1 VGLTQKQIEKLNT
14 PGRYRDGHQ
23 LYLQVQS
30 PTNKSWLFR
39 YTFGGRERFM
49 GLGPLHTI
57 DLEEARERARQARKT
72 LLDGSD
78 PLALRAAE
86 AAQRALV
93 AARSITFEKAAQQY
107 YEAHEASWKN
117 KKHRLQFRNSLR
129 DYALPRLGKLPVAD
143 IDVGLVLQCV
153 EQHWTTKTQTMS
165 RVRGRVE
172 SILDWCMV
180 RGYRTGENPAR
191 WKGHLEQI
199 LPARGKVQKTIH
211 FAALAMD
218 DVPAFC
224 GARRKQNGVA
234 ARALEFT
241 ILTAAR
247 TGEVIGA
254 HWSEIDFAS
263 ATWTIPAGRMK
274 ASKEHRV
281 PLSKETI
288 EILAAMPRERDN
300 QFVFIGPHKAGLSHT
315 AMAGVLARMGRRDVT
330 VHGMRSTFRTWA
342 GERTRY
348 HAHVIEM
355 CLAHNIGSAV
365 ERAYARG
372 DLLEKRRRL
381 MSDLGRYCTSSNASR
396 TRTRYNEK
404 RSCLTRKA
412 ICAFPVFCAVI
423 KTIKSRPM
431 TRTAVLHC
439 ESSPVCEEAATRDAL
454 PDYRQLRFVH
464 LESRGLCGP
473 GVRYR
478 AAGRSQRSVHLARN
492 YLPRILRVHSRFSR
506 PGNGD
511 QPK

>member
-1 VGLTQKQIEKLNT
+1 MSLTQKQIAKLNK
-14 PGRYRDGHQ
+14 PGRYSDGHQ

-57 DLEEARERARQARKT
+57 DIEEARERARQARKT
-72 LLDGSD
+72 LLDGAD
-78 PLALRAAE
+78 PLTVRAAE
-86 AAQRALV
+86 AAQRALE

-129 DYALPRLGKLPVAD
+129 DYALPRLGRLPVAD

-153 EQHWTTKTQTMS
+153 EPHWTTKTQTMS

-172 SILDWCMV
+172 SILDWCTV
-180 RGYRTGENPAR
+180 RGYRVDENPAR
-191 WKGHLEQI
+191 WKGHLEHI
-199 LPARGKVQKTIH
+199 LPVRGKVQKTIH
-211 FAALAMD
+211 FAALPMD
-218 DVPAFC
+218 DVPAFWH
-224 GARRKQNGVA
+224 ALREQNAVA

-241 ILTAAR
+241 VLTAAR

-254 HWSEIDFAS
+254 RWPEIDFAN

-274 ASKEHRV
+274 ASREHRV
-281 PLSKETI
+281 PLSKPAL
-288 EILAAMPRERDN
+288 EILAALPREREN
-300 QFVFIGPHKAGLSHT
+300 PFVFIGPHKAGLSHT
-315 AMAGVLARMGRRDVT
+315 AMAGVLNRMGRRDVT

-372 DLLEKRRRL
+372 DLFNKRARL
-381 MSDLGRYCTSSNASR
+381 MADWARYCIGKPTDASA
-396 TRTRYNEK
+396 K
-404 RSCLTRKA
+404 VVP
-412 ICAFPVFCAVI
+412 I
-423 KTIKSRPM
+423 
-431 TRTAVLHC
+431 
-439 ESSPVCEEAATRDAL
+439 
-454 PDYRQLRFVH
+454 
-464 LESRGLCGP
+464 RG
-473 GVRYR
+473 
-478 AAGRSQRSVHLARN
+478 GRR
-492 YLPRILRVHSRFSR
+492 
-506 PGNGD
+506 
-511 QPK
+511 